1 MIHLTQKFSVRKLQ
15 QIIGYKFKS
24 PKILLQARTRRQYY
38 QGKKSK
44 EEKNTME
51 PLATLGDAVLD
62 LIVINNLY
70 QKNERDE
77 GRLSQE
83 KEKDVKKTR
92 TFMLATNLHYEKFV
106 RWGKGEQKDEIWKS
120 GMDTFD
126 TCIESLVGGIFL
138 DAQKRNLN
146 GISEVE
152 KVLKHLS
159 LIS

>member
-1 MIHLTQKFSVRKLQ
+1 MIHLTEKFSVRNLQ
-15 QIIGYKFKS
+15 QIINYQFKS
-24 PKILLQARTRRQYY
+24 PKILLQARTRRQFY

-77 GRLSQE
+77 GRLSRE

-92 TFMLATNLHYEKFV
+92 TFTLATNLHYEKFV
-106 RWGKGEQKDEIWKS
+106 RWGKGEKKDKIWET
-120 GMDTFD
+120 GPDTFD
-126 TCIESLVGGIFL
+126 TCIEALIGAVFL
-138 DAQKRNLN
+138 DAQKNNLN
-146 GISEVE
+146 GIIEA
-152 KVLKHLS
+152 KNVLDHLS
-159 LIS
+159 F